1 MEDRYQYRKNKTTVP
16 LIIEPMI
23 ELLDFLADE
32 KCQSYEDFLNQLT
45 NLKPDRQKVIDVI
58 QKLEVITW
66 NKEREEGKC
75 SYSCG
80 IERPLKTD
88 EADKKVENI
97 IKTIKGMTTGV
108 GDIYFLFNIC
118 WFYRWLLS
126 EGYPHVYEDDCIEM
140 VRCFIKNIT
149 IPAYVSREIKWSTV
163 FGNFAAF
170 NQEDEKAVHE
180 EILEQYALAK
190 GMKTFSDIID
200 SWLILHILLRTIE
213 NKSTI
218 DLYMEKILLNYIS
231 LVDTYP
237 ELEEV
242 FGVAIEKDMEIVYNI
257 FKKKPAEEINEE

>member
-1 MEDRYQYRKNKTTVP
+1 MR
-16 LIIEPMI
+16 
-23 ELLDFLADE
+23 ELLDFLAG
-32 KCQSYEDFLNQLT
+32 KKFQSYEDFLDQLT
-45 NLKPDRQKVIDVI
+45 NLKPDRQKVIEVI
-58 QKLEVITW
+58 QALELLSG
-66 NKEREEGKC
+66 NEESKGEKC
-75 SYSCG
+75 THSCG
-80 IERPLKTD
+80 IARPSGAD
-88 EADKKVENI
+88 EKVKNI
-97 IKTIKGMTTGV
+97 IKTIKEMTTEAV
-108 GDIYFLFNIC
+108 EIYFIFNIC

-140 VRCFIKNIT
+140 VRCFVKNIT

-163 FGNFAAF
+163 FGNFATF

-200 SWLILHILLRTIE
+200 SWLILHILLRSRE
-213 NKSTI
+213 DKNTI

-242 FGVAIEKDMEIVYNI
+242 FGVAIEKDMEIVYNRI
-257 FKKKPAEEINEE
+257 KKKPAEEIDEE

>member
-16 LIIEPMI
+16 LIIESMI

-45 NLKPDRQKVIDVI
+45 NLKPYRQDVIGVI
-58 QKLEVITW
+58 QKLGVITW

-80 IERPLKTD
+80 IERPPKTD

-97 IKTIKGMTTGV
+97 IKTIKEMTTGV

-126 EGYPHVYEDDCIEM
+126 EGYPYIYEDGCIDM
-140 VRCFIKNIT
+140 VRKFINNIT
-149 IPAYVSREIKWSTV
+149 IPGYVSREIKWSTV
-163 FGNFAAF
+163 FGNFATF
-170 NQEDEKAVHE
+170 NSDDEKAVHE
-180 EILEQYALAK
+180 EILEQFALAK
-190 GMKTFSDIID
+190 GMKTFSDITD
-200 SWLILHILLRTIE
+200 SWLILHILLRTTAD
-213 NKSTI
+213 KSKI
-218 DLYMEKILLNYIS
+218 DLYMEKVLLNYIS

-237 ELEEV
+237 ELEAV
-242 FGVAIEKDMEIVYNI
+242 FGVAIEKDMEIFYNNS
-257 FKKKPAEEINEE
+257 FKKKQAG

>member
-1 MEDRYQYRKNKTTVP
+1 MR
-16 LIIEPMI
+16 

-32 KCQSYEDFLNQLT
+32 KCKSYDDFLDQLT
-45 NLKPDRQKVIDVI
+45 NWKPYRQDVIGII
-58 QKLEVITW
+58 QKLEVIPW
-66 NKEREEGKC
+66 NKERKEGKC

-80 IERPLKTD
+80 IELPPKTD

-97 IKTIKGMTTGV
+97 IKTIKKMTTGV
-108 GDIYFLFNIC
+108 GKIYFLFNIC

-126 EGYPHVYEDDCIEM
+126 EGYPYIYEDDCIEM

-170 NQEDEKAVHE
+170 NQEDEKAVFE
-180 EILEQYALAK
+180 EILEQYAPAK

-200 SWLILHILLRTIE
+200 SWLILHILLRSRE
-213 NKSTI
+213 DKNTI

-242 FGVAIEKDMEIVYNI
+242 FGVAIEKDMEIVYNRI
-257 FKKKPAEEINEE
+257 KKKPAEEIDEE